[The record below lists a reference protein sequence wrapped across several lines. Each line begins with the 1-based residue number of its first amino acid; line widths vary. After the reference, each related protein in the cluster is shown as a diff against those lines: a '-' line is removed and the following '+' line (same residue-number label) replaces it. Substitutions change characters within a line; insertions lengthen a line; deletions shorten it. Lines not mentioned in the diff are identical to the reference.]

1 MKDGPA
7 RNATGFMRAWVL
19 MSENRGESAGNLC
32 VYAGMTTSAWRQAA
46 VALALCLAAAAVF
59 LVQLVFGSLQEVEEL
74 RVLAHEEQEI
84 GLRFHRDGAEL
95 MLDLHSAALRL
106 GNGEV
111 NVGKQDQYTVLLA
124 RSESFFH
131 HPPVTL
137 TGAEA
142 ASLEEVQKDLRIYGE
157 QVQSWLALPQQGR
170 LAGMMQ
176 VDEPF
181 REMLRDLQALRD
193 ACGFRLLERVTSMRD
208 SMKETQWLLLSAA
221 AVMTPLFGVLLWMI
235 HCGWF
240 RPLQEQAAQAEH
252 AKTALDEMASL
263 SSLAAGLA
271 HEIRN
276 PVGALKNRAYALGLL
291 VDAELQPKVAQQV
304 ASMNR
309 ELDRVEHIVGD
320 FLIYSR
326 PSEPR
331 IVPCALAELV
341 DTFHHDHQAELQQ
354 RGVRFELGV
363 VEDAS
368 FHADPEL
375 LRQAL
380 LNLARNAAE
389 ACAARTDGCVLLE
402 ALALE
407 RRIVLAVTDNGPGVP
422 EDLQERLFKP
432 FATLKRGGTGLGLTI
447 SRSIA
452 RRHGGD
458 LVLAATSAEGTRF
471 ELRLPRL

>member
-1 MKDGPA
+1 
-7 RNATGFMRAWVL
+7 
-19 MSENRGESAGNLC
+19 
-32 VYAGMTTSAWRQAA
+32 
-46 VALALCLAAAAVF
+46 
-59 LVQLVFGSLQEVEEL
+59 
-74 RVLAHEEQEI
+74 
-84 GLRFHRDGAEL
+84 
-95 MLDLHSAALRL
+95 
-106 GNGEV
+106 
-111 NVGKQDQYTVLLA
+111 
-124 RSESFFH
+124 
-131 HPPVTL
+131 
-137 TGAEA
+137 
-142 ASLEEVQKDLRIYGE
+142 
-157 QVQSWLALPQQGR
+157 
-170 LAGMMQ
+170 MQ

-193 ACGFRLLERVTSMRD
+193 ACGFRLLERVTAMRD
-208 SMKETQWLLLSAA
+208 SMKEMQWLLLSAA

-252 AKTALDEMASL
+252 AKTARDEMASL

-368 FHADPEL
+368 FHADSEL

>member
-1 MKDGPA
+1 MKVNPA
-7 RNATGFMRAWVL
+7 QP
-19 MSENRGESAGNLC
+19 
-32 VYAGMTTSAWRQAA
+32 VYSYGMTISAWKQAA
-46 VALALCLAAAAVF
+46 VALALCLLAAAAC
-59 LVQLVFGSLQEVEEL
+59 LVLLIVLRLREVEQL
-74 RVLAHEEQEI
+74 RVLAHEDREI
-84 GLRFHRDGAEL
+84 GLRFHRDGAAL

-106 GNGEV
+106 GDGEV
-111 NVGKQDQYTVLLA
+111 NVGKQDQYAVLFA
-124 RSESFFH
+124 RNEAFFR
-131 HPPVTL
+131 HPPVSL

-142 ASLEEVQKDLRIYGE
+142 TSLEEVQKDLRIYGE
-157 QVQSWLALPQQGR
+157 QVQTWLALPDKAR
-170 LAGMMQ
+170 LAGVMQ
-176 VDEPF
+176 ADEPF
-181 REMLRDLQALRD
+181 QEMLRDLQALRD
-193 ACGFRLLERVTSMRD
+193 ACGFRLLERVSEMRD
-208 SMKETQWLLLSAA
+208 SMHEMQWVVVTA
-221 AVMTPLFGVLLWMI
+221 AVVMAPLFGLLLWMI
-235 HCGWF
+235 HRGWF
-240 RPLQEQAAQAEH
+240 QPLQEQAALVEQ
-252 AKTALDEMASL
+252 AKTARDEMASL

-291 VDAELQPKVAQQV
+291 VDAELQPKVAAQV

-320 FLIYSR
+320 FLIYAR

-331 IVPCALAELV
+331 ISTCALAELV
-341 DTFHHDHQAELQQ
+341 DTFHHDHQAEMQQ
-354 RGVRFELGV
+354 RGVRFELGI
-363 VEDAS
+363 VEDTN

-380 LNLARNAAE
+380 LNLVRNATD
-389 ACAARTDGCVLLE
+389 ACGGRADGRVLLE

-422 EDLQERLFKP
+422 EDLKERLFKP

-458 LVLAATSAEGTRF
+458 LLLASTSAEGTRF
-471 ELRLPRL
+471 EIRLPRV

>member
-1 MKDGPA
+1 MKI
-7 RNATGFMRAWVL
+7 
-19 MSENRGESAGNLC
+19 
-32 VYAGMTTSAWRQAA
+32 SAWKQAA
-46 VALALCLAAAAVF
+46 VALALCLLAGLTC
-59 LVQLVFGSLQEVEEL
+59 LVLLTVTRLREVEQL
-74 RVLAHEEQEI
+74 RGLAHEEQEI
-84 GLRFHRDGAEL
+84 GLRFHRDGAAL
-95 MLDLHSAALRL
+95 ILDLHSAALRL
-106 GNGEV
+106 GDGEV
-111 NVGKQDQYTVLLA
+111 NVGKQDQYSVLYA
-124 RSESFFH
+124 RNEAFFR
-131 HPPVTL
+131 HPPVSL
-137 TGAEA
+137 TGEA
-142 ASLEEVQKDLRIYGE
+142 ANSLEEVQKDLRIYGE
-157 QVQSWLALPQQGR
+157 QVQSWLALPDKER
-170 LAGMMQ
+170 LAGVMRA
-176 VDEPF
+176 DEPF
-181 REMLRDLQALRD
+181 RELLRDLQALRD
-193 ACGFRLLERVTSMRD
+193 ACGFRLLDRVSEMRD
-208 SMKETQWLLLSAA
+208 SMKELQWQVVTAA
-221 AVMTPLFGVLLWMI
+221 AVMAPLFVWLLWMI
-235 HCGWF
+235 HRGWF
-240 RPLQEQAAQAEH
+240 KPLQEQAALVEH
-252 AKTALDEMASL
+252 AKTARDEMASL

-291 VDAELQPKVAQQV
+291 VDAELQPKVAAQV

-320 FLIYSR
+320 FLIYAR

-331 IVPCALAELV
+331 IIPCALAELV
-341 DTFHHDHQAELQQ
+341 DMFHHDHQAEMQQ

-363 VEDAS
+363 VEEAS

-380 LNLARNAAE
+380 LNLVRNAAE
-389 ACAARTDGCVLLE
+389 ACAGRADGCVQIE

-447 SRSIA
+447 SRNIA

-458 LVLAATSAEGTRF
+458 LLLASTTAEGTRF

>member
-1 MKDGPA
+1 MKI
-7 RNATGFMRAWVL
+7 
-19 MSENRGESAGNLC
+19 
-32 VYAGMTTSAWRQAA
+32 SAWKQAA
-46 VALALCLAAAAVF
+46 VALALCLLAGLTC
-59 LVQLVFGSLQEVEEL
+59 LVLLTVTRLREVEQL
-74 RVLAHEEQEI
+74 RGLAHEEQEI
-84 GLRFHRDGAEL
+84 GLRFHRDGAAL
-95 MLDLHSAALRL
+95 ILDLHSAALRL
-106 GNGEV
+106 GDGEV
-111 NVGKQDQYTVLLA
+111 NVGKQDQYTVLFA
-124 RSESFFH
+124 RNEAFFRQ
-131 HPPVTL
+131 PPVSL
-137 TGAEA
+137 TGKA
-142 ASLEEVQKDLRIYGE
+142 ATSLEEVQKDLRIYGE
-157 QVQSWLALPQQGR
+157 QVQSWLALPDKER
-170 LAGMMQ
+170 LAGVMHA
-176 VDEPF
+176 DEPF
-181 REMLRDLQALRD
+181 RELLRDLQALRD
-193 ACGFRLLERVTSMRD
+193 ACGFHLLDRVSEMRD
-208 SMKETQWLLLSAA
+208 SMRELQWLVVTA
-221 AVMTPLFGVLLWMI
+221 AVVMAPLFGVLLWMI
-235 HCGWF
+235 YRGWF
-240 RPLQEQAAQAEH
+240 RPLQEQAALVEH
-252 AKTALDEMASL
+252 AKTARDEMASL

-291 VDAELQPKVAQQV
+291 VDAELQPKVAAQV

-320 FLIYSR
+320 FLIYAR

-331 IVPCALAELV
+331 IIPCALAELV
-341 DTFHHDHQAELQQ
+341 DMFHHDHQAEMQQ

-380 LNLARNAAE
+380 LNLVRNAAE
-389 ACAARTDGCVLLE
+389 ACSGRTDGCVQIE

-458 LVLAATSAEGTRF
+458 LLLASTSAEGTRF

>member
-1 MKDGPA
+1 
-7 RNATGFMRAWVL
+7 
-19 MSENRGESAGNLC
+19 
-32 VYAGMTTSAWRQAA
+32 MTISAWRQAA
-46 VALALCLAAAAVF
+46 VALALCLAAATVS
-59 LVQLVFGSLQEVEEL
+59 LVLLTVGRLQEVEQL

-106 GNGEV
+106 GDGEV
-111 NVGKQDQYTVLLA
+111 NVGKQDQYAVLLA
-124 RSESFFH
+124 RAEAFFR
-131 HPPVTL
+131 HPPVSL
-137 TGAEA
+137 TGSEA
-142 ASLEEVQKDLRIYGE
+142 ASLEEAQKDLRIYSE

-170 LAGMMQ
+170 LAGEMR

-181 REMLRDLQALRD
+181 REVLRHLQAMRD
-193 ACGFRLLERVTSMRD
+193 ACGFRLLERVTEMRD
-208 SMKETQWLLLSAA
+208 SMKESQWLVLSAA

-235 HCGWF
+235 HRGWF
-240 RPLQEQAAQAEH
+240 RPLQEQAALAEH
-252 AKTALDEMASL
+252 AKTARDEMASL

-291 VDAELQPKVAQQV
+291 VDAELQPKVAAQV

-320 FLIYSR
+320 FLIYAR

-331 IVPCALAELV
+331 IVSCALAELV

-363 VEDAS
+363 VEDTA

-380 LNLARNAAE
+380 LNLVRNAAE
-389 ACAARTDGCVLLE
+389 ACSGRADGCVQLE

-458 LVLAATSAEGTRF
+458 LVLASTSAEGTRF
-471 ELRLPRL
+471 ELRLPRI

>member
-7 RNATGFMRAWVL
+7 RNATGFMKAWVL
-19 MSENRGESAGNLC
+19 MSEKRGESAGNLC

-46 VALALCLAAAAVF
+46 VALALCLVAAAVF

-111 NVGKQDQYTVLLA
+111 NVGKQDQYAVLLA
-124 RSESFFH
+124 RSETFFH
-131 HPPVTL
+131 HPPVML
-137 TGAEA
+137 TGTEA

-170 LAGMMQ
+170 LAGVMQ

-193 ACGFRLLERVTSMRD
+193 ACGFRLLERVTAMRD
-208 SMKETQWLLLSAA
+208 SMKEMQWLLLSAA

-252 AKTALDEMASL
+252 AKTARDEMASL

-368 FHADPEL
+368 FHADSEL

>member
-1 MKDGPA
+1 
-7 RNATGFMRAWVL
+7 MRAWVL